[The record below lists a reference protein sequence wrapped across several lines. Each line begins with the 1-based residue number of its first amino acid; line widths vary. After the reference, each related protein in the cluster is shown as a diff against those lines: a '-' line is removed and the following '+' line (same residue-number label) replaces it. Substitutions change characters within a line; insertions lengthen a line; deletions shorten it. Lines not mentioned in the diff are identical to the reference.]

1 MAKPEIR
8 RGLLDDEGGATVI
21 EYALIIFL
29 IGLGVGTV
37 AAVVGVSV
45 SDLTNYAG
53 GILETAV
60 QKGTAAK

>member
-1 MAKPEIR
+1 MAKPGLM
-8 RGLLDDEGGATVI
+8 RGLLQDESGATVI

-37 AAVVGVSV
+37 AAFVGLSV
-45 SDLTNYAG
+45 NDLTSYAG